1 MNINSS
7 INTLKY
13 KLKYNSQ
20 FRNIIFLYFI
30 GIILWLSIVFYR
42 EYYNKDVLILRK
54 NFIDK
59 CNGWCVG
66 HFFHYM
72 LLGYFA
78 PVYWKYLIIIGIIF
92 ELIEIPLNKLSK
104 FIDGKLIQDPI
115 TNSLGVFTGLILY
128 NLYPN
133 NIDFFSFLNI

>member
-1 MNINSS
+1 
-7 INTLKY
+7 
-13 KLKYNSQ
+13 
-20 FRNIIFLYFI
+20 
-30 GIILWLSIVFYR
+30 
-42 EYYNKDVLILRK
+42 
-54 NFIDK
+54 
-59 CNGWCVG
+59 
-66 HFFHYM
+66 M